1 VPPTS
6 TAFQR
11 TKILMTLTV
20 LFDLDDTL
28 LDNDIQPFIQRYFE
42 MLAEALAASFSPEH
56 FQRAMQ
62 QAVYAMLNKQLPAG
76 TLEETFDRVFYPA
89 LGVSKP
95 ELKERIDDFYRTKFP
110 LLKELTRPRE
120 AAIQLVEC
128 AFERGWQVV
137 IATNP
142 LFPRTA
148 IEQRLEWAGLPV
160 DRYPFALVTTYEN
173 SHFCKPNPAYF
184 AEILAVLRWPHTPSV
199 MVGNSIED
207 DILPPERLGLPT
219 YYVCNDNQP
228 SKIDNRHP
236 LSKTGRL
243 DEVLD
248 WLDTIAQM
256 ESVSSYESK
265 AAILATL
272 QSTPAALDTFSLT
285 LPDHLWNQR
294 PEPEEWCFTEIL
306 CHLRDV
312 DREVNLERIQT
323 ILTKNRPF
331 LPAAMTDGWVEQ
343 RNCILENGRNALE
356 GFISARSEI
365 ISRLLNLNEK
375 DWHKPARH
383 AIFGPTTLKEL
394 VGFVATHD
402 RIHINQAWQ
411 TIQAVMAE

>member
-1 VPPTS
+1 
-6 TAFQR
+6 
-11 TKILMTLTV
+11 MTLTV

-42 MLAEALAASFSPEH
+42 MLADSMAELIAPAQ
-56 FQRAMQ
+56 FQWAMQ
-62 QAVYAMLNKQLPAG
+62 QAVYAMLHKQLPAG
-76 TLEETFDRVFYPA
+76 TLEDTFDQVFYPA
-89 LGVSKP
+89 LGVSKQD
-95 ELKERIDDFYRTKFP
+95 LKNLIDDFYHTKFP

-120 AAIQLVEC
+120 TAIRLVEC
-128 AFERGWQVV
+128 AFERNWQVV

-148 IEQRLEWAGLPV
+148 IEQRLEWAGLPIS
-160 DRYPFALVTTYEN
+160 RFPFALVTTYEN
-173 SHFCKPNPAYF
+173 SHFCKPHPAYF
-184 AEILAVLRWPHTPSV
+184 AEILAVLRWPQTPIV

-207 DILPPERLGLPT
+207 DILPAEQLGLPT
-219 YYVCNDNQP
+219 YHVFQEGSPPKFGSRN
-228 SKIDNRHP
+228 S
-236 LSKTGRL
+236 LSKSGSL

-248 WLDTIAQM
+248 WLDTIAQA
-256 ESVSSYESK
+256 ESVPAYESV

-272 QSTPAALDTFSLT
+272 QSTPAALHTFSSL
-285 LPDHLWNQR
+285 LPEHQWNQR
-294 PEPEEWCFTEIL
+294 PEPKEWCFTEIL

-323 ILTKNRPF
+323 ILTQNRPF

-343 RNCILENGRNALE
+343 RNCILENGRSALE
-356 GFISARSEI
+356 GFIEARSEI
-365 ISRLLNLNEK
+365 ISKLLNLNER
-375 DWHKPARH
+375 DWQKPARH

-411 TIQAVMAE
+411 TIQTIRAE

>member
-1 VPPTS
+1 MS
-6 TAFQR
+6 
-11 TKILMTLTV
+11 LTV

-28 LDNDIQPFIQRYFE
+28 LENDIQPFIQRYFA
-42 MLAEALAASFSPEH
+42 MLANAMADVVEPAQ

-62 QAVYAMLNKQLPAG
+62 QAVYAMMNKQMPGG
-76 TLEETFDRVFYPA
+76 TLEDTFDQVFYPA
-89 LGVSKP
+89 LGATKQS
-95 ELKERIDDFYRTKFP
+95 LKERIDEFYRTKFP

-120 AAIQLVEC
+120 LAVKLIEY

-137 IATNP
+137 VATNP

-160 DRYPFALVTTYEN
+160 DRFPFTLVTTYEN

-184 AEILAVLRWPHTPSV
+184 AEILAVLRWPQNPAV
-199 MVGNSIED
+199 MVGNSLED
-207 DILPPERLGLPT
+207 DILPAERLGLPT
-219 YYVCNDNQP
+219 FHLCENSRPKKTGKRN
-228 SKIDNRHP
+228 P
-236 LSKTGRL
+236 LSKSGNL
-243 DEVLD
+243 IEVLV
-248 WLDTIAQM
+248 WLETIAQ
-256 ESVSSYESK
+256 SQNIPSYDSIP
-265 AAILATL
+265 AILATL
-272 QSTPAALDTFSLT
+272 QSTPAALETFSCT
-285 LPDHLWNQR
+285 FPYHLWNQR
-294 PEPEEWCFTEIL
+294 PEPKEWCFTEIL

-323 ILTKNRPF
+323 VLTKNQPF

-343 RNCILENGRNALE
+343 RNCISENGRSALR

-365 ISRLLNLNEK
+365 ITRLLSLTEK
-375 DWHKPARH
+375 DWQRQARH

-411 TIQAVMAE
+411 TLQAVK

>member
-1 VPPTS
+1 
-6 TAFQR
+6 
-11 TKILMTLTV
+11 MTLTV

-42 MLAEALAASFSPEH
+42 MLAEALAETISPAQ

-62 QAVYAMLNKQLPAG
+62 QAVYAMLSKQLPDG
-76 TLEETFDRVFYPA
+76 TLEDAFDQVFYPA
-89 LGVSKP
+89 AGESKP
-95 ELKERIDDFYRTKFP
+95 ALKERIDDFYRTKFP
-110 LLKELTRPRE
+110 QLRELTRPRP
-120 AAIQLVEC
+120 AAIRLVES

-160 DRYPFALVTTYEN
+160 NRFPFALVTTYEN

-184 AEILAVLRWPHTPSV
+184 AEILAVLRWPQTPAV
-199 MVGNSIED
+199 MVGNSLED
-207 DILPPERLGLPT
+207 DILPAEKLGLPT
-219 YYVCNDNQP
+219 YYVSEDNHP
-228 SKIDNRHP
+228 PKVVNRNP

-243 DEVLD
+243 EEVLD
-248 WLDTIAQM
+248 WLDTIAKI
-256 ESVSSYESK
+256 ESVPSYDGV

-272 QSTPAALDTFSLT
+272 QSTPAALDTFSSI
-285 LPDHLWNQR
+285 LPVHLWNQR
-294 PEPEEWCFTEIL
+294 PEPKEWCFTEIL

-343 RNCILENGRNALE
+343 RNCILENGKNALE
-356 GFISARSEI
+356 GFILARSEI
-365 ISRLLNLNEK
+365 ISRLINLHEK
-375 DWHKPARH
+375 EWQKPARH

-411 TIQAVMAE
+411 TIQAVKVE